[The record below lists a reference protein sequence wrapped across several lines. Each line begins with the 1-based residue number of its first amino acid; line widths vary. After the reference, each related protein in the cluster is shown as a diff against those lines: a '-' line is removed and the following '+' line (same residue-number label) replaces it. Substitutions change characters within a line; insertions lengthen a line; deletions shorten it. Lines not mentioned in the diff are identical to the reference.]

1 MRLLFDHNL
10 SPKLAER
17 LSDLFPDSAHVYN
30 LGMSEFSDL
39 EIWNYAK
46 ANDFFI
52 VTKDSDFHELT
63 ILLGHPPKVIWIRRG
78 NCSTNQIEKIL
89 RENAKTIEHI
99 QTHKSAY
106 LILK

>member
-17 LSDLFPDSAHVYN
+17 LSDLFPEFTHVHN
-30 LGMSEFSDL
+30 LGMSTYSDL
-39 EIWNYAK
+39 EIWNFAK
-46 ANDFFI
+46 VDDFFI

-63 ILLGHPPKVIWIRRG
+63 ILRGHPPKVIWMRRG
-78 NCSTNQIEKIL
+78 NCSTDQIEKIL
-89 RENAKTIEHI
+89 RENAKTIKKI

-106 LILK
+106 LILR

>member
-17 LSDLFPDSAHVYN
+17 LSDLFPGSAHVYN
-30 LGMSEFSDL
+30 LEMSEFSDL

-46 ANDFFI
+46 ANHFFI

-78 NCSTNQIEKIL
+78 NCSTDQTEKIL
-89 RENAKTIEHI
+89 RENAKTLEHFR
-99 QTHKSAY
+99 THKSAY
-106 LILK
+106 LILR